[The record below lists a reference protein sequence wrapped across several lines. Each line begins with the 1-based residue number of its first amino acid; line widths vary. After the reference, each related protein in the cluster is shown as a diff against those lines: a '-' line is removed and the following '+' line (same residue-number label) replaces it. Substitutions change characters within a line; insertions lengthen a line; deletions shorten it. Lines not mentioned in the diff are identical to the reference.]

1 MRHRHV
7 AALVSVLL
15 LLAACT
21 DVVAGT
27 ASPGGPASRS
37 PSPSS
42 GESTPTPPPEPDTS
56 VPTDEQPPDD
66 PSFPADTEADGGPAQ
81 RGSDDGTPAAIRVD
95 GFRYTTQNG
104 YVRLVVDLSS
114 DGVPEWTVGYSER
127 ATTPGGGPA
136 DIAGDA
142 FLRLQLRTQAAPEG
156 SSSTNISTSPG
167 PIAQV
172 KTTGFFEGTEEV
184 LVGVRGSERPFRAFA
199 LTDPGR
205 IVIDV
210 PSAG

>member
-1 MRHRHV
+1 MRYRRV
-7 AALVSVLL
+7 AASLSALF

-21 DVVAGT
+21 DVVVGA
-27 ASPGGPASRS
+27 ASPGGSASRS
-37 PSPSS
+37 APPAS
-42 GESTPTPPPEPDTS
+42 GGTTTMPPPIPETS
-56 VPTDEQPPDD
+56 VPTDERPPED
-66 PSFPADTEADGGPAQ
+66 PSFPADTDADGGPAQ
-81 RGSDDGTPAAIRVD
+81 RGSGDTTPAAVRVT

-104 YVRLVVDLSS
+104 YVRLVVDLSGS
-114 DGVPEWTVGYSER
+114 GVPEWSIGYSA

-142 FLRLQLRTQAAPEG
+142 FLRLQLRAQAAPSG
-156 SSSTNISTSPG
+156 RSTTNISTSPG

-172 KTTGFFEGTEEV
+172 RTMGFFEGTEEV
-184 LVGVRGSERPFRAFA
+184 LIGIRGSERPFRAFA

-205 IVIDV
+205 IVVDV

>member
-21 DVVAGT
+21 DVVAGA
-27 ASPGGPASRS
+27 ASPGGSASRS
-37 PSPSS
+37 PSSS
-42 GESTPTPPPEPDTS
+42 AGGTSTPGPAPGTS
-56 VPTDEQPPDD
+56 VPTDERPPED

-81 RGSDDGTPAAIRVD
+81 PGSGGSTPTAIRVE
-95 GFRYTTQNG
+95 GFRYTTQYG
-104 YVRLVVDLSS
+104 YVRLVVDLSGS
-114 DGVPEWTVGYSER
+114 GVPEWTLGYSE

-142 FLRLQLRTQAAPEG
+142 FLRLQLRTQATPGG
-156 SSSTNISTSPG
+156 SSTTNISTSPG

-184 LVGVRGSERPFRAFA
+184 LIGIRGSEQPFRAFA